1 MLSLYQ
7 TKQQKNPPL
16 IFSRPSN
23 FNRFSNNL
31 ILNLYPYCFYY
42 DAKPMTVE
50 VAPLSKSA
58 AADNYA
64 RNQQQIAH
72 LLVQLNKVV
81 LDKPQVLKL
90 ALSCVLAGGHLLL
103 QDLPGMGKTTLAQGL
118 AQLLGLSFSR
128 VQFTND
134 MLPADILGMTLYDQ
148 GKMAFEFRSGPIFTQ
163 LLLADEINRSSP
175 KTQSALLEAMEERQ
189 VTQDGQSYPLPKPF
203 FVIATQNPLQ
213 QAGVYPLPESQLDR
227 FLMCLSLGYPSAE
240 AERALLR
247 GQDRRE
253 LLRELHAILNTED
266 VLLARRGVQQVY
278 VADASLDYLQRLV
291 AKTRISQDYHG
302 LSPRGVLSLQSA
314 AQAYAYVSGQQEV
327 TPEDIQAVFAA
338 VTDHRLGQRFVPANA
353 VSGQTPPTIAQRI
366 MAEVAVIV

>member
-1 MLSLYQ
+1 
-7 TKQQKNPPL
+7 
-16 IFSRPSN
+16 
-23 FNRFSNNL
+23 
-31 ILNLYPYCFYY
+31 
-42 DAKPMTVE
+42 MTVK
-50 VAPLSKSA
+50 VAPASTNAVTDDYES
-58 AADNYA
+58 
-64 RNQQQIAH
+64 NQQQIAH

-148 GKMAFEFRSGPIFTQ
+148 SKMAFEFRMGPIFTQ

-189 VTQDGQSYPLPKPF
+189 VTQDGKSYSLPKPF

-253 LLRELHAILNTED
+253 LMVTLESILNTEA
-266 VLLARRGVQQVY
+266 VLLARRGVQQIY
-278 VADASLDYLQRLV
+278 VSDTALDYLQRLV
-291 AKTRISQDYHG
+291 ANTRLSQDYHG

-314 AQAYAYVSGQQEV
+314 AQAYAYVSGHQEV

-338 VTDHRLGQRFVPANA
+338 VADHRLGQRFVPANA
-353 VSGQTPPTIAQRI
+353 ISGQTPATIAQRL
-366 MAEVAVIV
+366 MAEVAVVV